1 MSVDPT
7 HGLGSERRASR
18 TAQALGAELISGA
31 GVTTEDFRRVQRGA
45 LAVRAALFGSGFILG
60 ATVGLGWVVL
70 SFGAV
75 GHHFLSRSRQA
86 LVATRN
92 SLHLVIAAA
101 RRAGAVAEWPGHLGA
116 ELVLRPGEPDVTVV
130 IDGWRGIASGLD
142 IEALEAT
149 VRAAGGEPL
158 RIVDRSDG

>member
-1 MSVDPT
+1 MAAGDRPLSPHLQVYRPQWTSVLSIF
-7 HGLGSERRASR
+7 H
-18 TAQALGAELISGA
+18 
-31 GVTTEDFRRVQRGA
+31 RGT
-45 LAVRAALFGSGFILG
+45 G
-60 ATVGLGWVVL
+60 VVL

-92 SLHLVIAAA
+92 GLHLVIASA

-142 IEALEAT
+142 IDALEAT